1 MIPGG
6 PAAPRRTLAYRLDGW
21 LRERDRRA
29 KKYDRTARIRALLGQ
44 HGQRDWGH
52 KLMALVGTQRT
63 GSFEPP
69 RARDL
74 YFRVGP
80 ERGEDWRVV
89 PGTEKSLGVETTH
102 AMTAWDGVKRGEAWR
117 TFDWQDDGHTLRI
130 GWLGDDGRIHDSAL
144 GAYSGELKRFR
155 RWFILDSWIKAQW
168 FGLRPWLYYK
178 GLHAA
183 VHRKYP
189 WTCQVTPPRDSGGYD
204 HWYCQVPIGARG
216 TLRRRL
222 DRLTGF
228 ASGAPYHP
236 MPHRYINY
244 RWDGAGNRVAHDP
257 QTGIL

>member
-1 MIPGG
+1 MIGG
-6 PAAPRRTLAYRLDGW
+6 PAAPRRTLSYRLDRW
-21 LRERDRRA
+21 LRKLDRKA
-29 KKYDRTARIRALLGQ
+29 GKYDRTARIRALLGQ

-52 KLMALVGTQRT
+52 RLMALVGTHRT

-74 YFRVGP
+74 YWREGEQRREDRSAIPGTARERVVTRDGWEAWQGV
-80 ERGEDWRVV
+80 ERGE
-89 PGTEKSLGVETTH
+89 S
-102 AMTAWDGVKRGEAWR
+102 WR
-117 TFDWQDDGHTLRI
+117 TFDWQDDGGTLRI
-130 GWLGDDGRIHDSAL
+130 GYLGDDGRLHDSGLTGRREVAM
-144 GAYSGELKRFR
+144 FR
-155 RWFILDSWIKAQW
+155 RWFLWDSWIKADW

-189 WTCQVTPPRDSGGYD
+189 WTCQATPPRGWGGYD
-204 HWYCQVPIGARG
+204 HWYCNVRIGVLG

-236 MPHRYINY
+236 MPHRYHNY
-244 RWDGAGNRVAHDP
+244 RWDGAGHRVDYDP
-257 QTGIL
+257 QDVAP